1 MSRRK
6 SVVPQLDG
14 DAVYNRRL
22 TSIRMGGSGFSA
34 ASASTRDDSAT
45 MAQELEKTEQAITL
59 VLQEIDRN
67 FSAANRLIV
76 ERIVP
81 ELLRYGQGT
90 EAVWNR
96 AGFWKEFLE
105 SSVDVK
111 LEAYEEDVT
120 EQMDDLSLYHEKSAA
135 RAYQDHHGGLKDQS
149 DVDLSDGDHELLGQN
164 NLDGGDLFV
173 STPKRPTFGQETSSS
188 LSMLEDDR
196 PHAYKSPLKAP
207 RALPKSILMTPRR
220 EILQKTALTSSREN
234 DTEGRDTRAFMGFS
248 PTLKHELPKAG
259 ILRHQV
265 VDKNWKIQA
274 TPKPKKNKKTMF
286 ASQDSDDEL
295 DISPEPPQLQTDIFG
310 PEPTAASKRS
320 RADVSDLSTPQP
332 FLSKSARFGATPKL
346 IGTQKSLFSNYQG
359 TPKGKGVVRD
369 DTDSSFDFMQGISPP
384 PATLQFTDKILAN
397 STRVQDDTSELSEFR
412 PSHSNDILIRTPS
425 KLAADQIIRKALEEV
440 DRELGNDEDGSV

>member
-1 MSRRK
+1 
-6 SVVPQLDG
+6 
-14 DAVYNRRL
+14 
-22 TSIRMGGSGFSA
+22 MGGS
-34 ASASTRDDSAT
+34 ASSGAGSSSRDDSAT

-67 FSAANRLIV
+67 FSVANRLIA
-76 ERIVP
+76 EKIIP

-120 EQMDDLSLYHEKSAA
+120 DQMGDLSLYNGNSELKD
-135 RAYQDHHGGLKDQS
+135 YQDHLGDTGEQS
-149 DVDLSDGDHELLGQN
+149 DLDLSGGEHLLLGQN
-164 NLDGGDLFV
+164 NLGSEDLFV
-173 STPKRPTFGQETSSS
+173 STPKRSTFDQENSSS
-188 LSMLEDDR
+188 LPMLGDDR
-196 PHAYKSPLKAP
+196 AYEFRSPLKAP

-220 EILQKTALTSSREN
+220 NILQKSTHNDHREN
-234 DTEGRDTRAFMGFS
+234 DTESQGIRAFTEFS

-274 TPKPKKNKKTMF
+274 TPKPNKNKKTMF

-310 PEPTAASKRS
+310 PEPTAAAKRT
-320 RADVSDLSTPQP
+320 RADLSDISTPRP
-332 FLSKSARFGATPKL
+332 FETKSARFGATPKL
-346 IGTQKSLFSNYQG
+346 IGAPKSLFSNYQG
-359 TPKGKGVVRD
+359 TPKSKSTPKSKNALLD

-384 PATLQFTDKILAN
+384 PATFQFSGKVLAN

-412 PSHSNDILIRTPS
+412 PSNSNDILLRTPS
-425 KLAADQIIRKALEEV
+425 KLAADQIIRRALEEV
-440 DRELGNDEDGSV
+440 DRELDDDADVPI